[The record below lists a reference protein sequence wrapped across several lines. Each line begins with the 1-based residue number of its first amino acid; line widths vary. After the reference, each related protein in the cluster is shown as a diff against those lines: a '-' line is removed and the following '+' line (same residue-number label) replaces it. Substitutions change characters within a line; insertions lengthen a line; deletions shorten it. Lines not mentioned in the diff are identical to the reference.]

1 MRRED
6 GVDHGLLLRG
16 LSRLLDFCFSPGFP
30 TSGLLLASRFV
41 FFPVYPV
48 TVFLSASRLAFFP
61 RFPGLFSTLLP
72 GHCSPPD
79 FPVCT
84 FLPASRFVVLP
95 ASRSLLSSW
104 LPDLRFSHGFPSWCF
119 FPVSCLASV
128 ISRLDL
134 IVTLS
139 HKLASPTEFAFRCPC
154 GLECLTAHRD
164 SCAAVTHNWPSGR
177 LLPASRF
184 QAWVTLPVWF
194 QLPASR
200 FHSPGNLPDSIH
212 WPVWQR
218 FMADK
223 RPS

>member
-1 MRRED
+1 MRVDGMRRED
-6 GVDHGLLLRG
+6 GVDHGFLLRVQTF
-16 LSRLLDFCFSPGFP
+16 LFRPASRLVGCSRHPGLF
-30 TSGLLLASRFV
+30 L
-41 FFPVYPV
+41 FPVYPV
-48 TVFLSASRLAFFP
+48 TVFLSAPRLAFFP
-61 RFPGLFSTLLP
+61 RFPGLFSTPLP

-139 HKLASPTEFAFRCPC
+139 HKLASPTEFAFPCPC

-200 FHSPGNLPDSIH
+200 FHSPGNLPDSI
-212 WPVWQR
+212 PL
-218 FMADK
+218 ASI
-223 RPS
+223 P